1 MEAILKHV
9 NEKLVNHNLI
19 LDNDA
24 VEKEYQQVKSA
35 WNGNLGLINKS
46 IKFVIIGEATVCFD
60 NYFYNPNADTT
71 SFLNPNHFGCKTKP
85 DLINFFN
92 TNGVLVFD
100 LYPLPLP
107 TFIYDNV
114 KFDCKNGEYLAALN
128 NYYSELKKL
137 INVNTKIIQRY
148 SKLYSNKKKRC
159 EWTVFMQNI
168 GKKNDDYEPISSS
181 HMGADQSKISE
192 FLKLISDKNGKID
205 R

>member
-9 NEKLVNHNLI
+9 NEKLANHNLI
-19 LDNDA
+19 LDIDA
-24 VEKEYQQVKSA
+24 VENEYEKVKSA
-35 WNGNLGLINKS
+35 WNGNLGLINKP

-148 SKLYSNKKKRC
+148 AKLYSEKKKRC
-159 EWTVFMQNI
+159 EWSVFMKII
-168 GKKNDDYEPISSS
+168 GKGNDDYMSISSS
-181 HMGADQSKISE
+181 HMGANRDKISE
-192 FLKLISDKNGKID
+192 FLKLIS
-205 R
+205 